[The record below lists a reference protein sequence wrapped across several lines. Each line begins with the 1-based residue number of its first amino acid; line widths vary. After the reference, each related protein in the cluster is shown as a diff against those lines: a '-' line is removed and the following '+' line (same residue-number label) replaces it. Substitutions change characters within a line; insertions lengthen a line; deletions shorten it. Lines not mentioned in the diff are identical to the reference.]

1 MKYRLISQILG
12 IGLVIF
18 SFFQLL
24 PVLLALIYQEE
35 SYISFI
41 YSFLITLASG
51 LFLIAVNFNKNYEDL
66 RVRDGF
72 LLTVLLWF
80 TYSVFASLPF
90 MIGKS
95 VDLTIVNAYF
105 EAVSGLTTT
114 GASILTNLDTELKSI
129 LFYRAL
135 LQWLGGL
142 GIIVLALALFPLL
155 GVGGMQLYRGETQ
168 GSVSGT
174 KLRPKMAETGKSLWL
189 VYLILTLTCCF
200 CYFFSGMNLFDA
212 ITHSFTT
219 VAIGG
224 FSNYDQ
230 SFAYFDNNFIYLFG
244 SIFMFLSALCFSL
257 HFLALKKRSLYAY
270 FLDPEL
276 KFFSSVALLSFLFV
290 FISTI
295 TYSGSNDLSLLL
307 KSLFQTISFLTTT
320 GFTSDDHSS
329 MPSYLPYFLI
339 GLAGMGACAGSTGG
353 GIKAIRILIFV
364 KQGVKELK
372 KLVHPNSV
380 LPLKIGNK
388 IISQEIK
395 DSVWGFL
402 AVYLITLLIGTILL
416 VGSGLSF
423 ETSFSAVF
431 SCLNNL
437 GPALGD
443 AAFSYSSL
451 NDISKLFL
459 SFAMILG
466 RLEIYTLLVLFTS
479 FFWRT

>member
-12 IGLVIF
+12 IGLLIF
-18 SFFQLL
+18 SLFQLL
-24 PVLLALIYQEE
+24 PIVLALIYQED
-35 SYISFI
+35 SIVSFT
-41 YSFLITLASG
+41 YSFLITLSCG
-51 LFLIAVNFNKNYEDL
+51 LFLIGINFTKNYEDL
-66 RVRDGF
+66 RIRDGF

-80 TYSVFASLPF
+80 TYSIFASLPF
-90 MIGKS
+90 IIGNNS
-95 VDLTIVNAYF
+95 LTIVNAYF

-114 GASILTNLDTELKSI
+114 GASILTNLDNELKSI

-168 GSVSGT
+168 GSVSGV

-189 VYLILTLTCCF
+189 VYLILTLACGIF
-200 CYFFSGMNLFDA
+200 YFFSGMNLFDA

-230 SFAYFDNNFIYLFG
+230 SFAYFDNNFIYFFG
-244 SIFMFLSALCFSL
+244 SIFMFLSALSFSL
-257 HFLALKKRSLYAY
+257 HFIAIRKRTLNVY

-276 KFFSSVALLSFLFV
+276 KFFSSIALLSFLFV
-290 FISTI
+290 FVSTI
-295 TYSGSNDLSLLL
+295 IYSGNNDLSLLL

-320 GFTSDDHSS
+320 GFTSEDHSA

-353 GIKAIRILIFV
+353 GIKAIRILIFA

-388 IISQEIK
+388 IINQEIK

-402 AVYLITLLIGTILL
+402 AVYLITLLVGTIVL
-416 VGSGLSF
+416 VGSGLTF

>member
-1 MKYRLISQILG
+1 MKFRLISQILG
-12 IGLVIF
+12 VGLVIF
-18 SFFQLL
+18 SLFQLL
-24 PVLLALIYQEE
+24 PIAIALIYQEN
-35 SYISFI
+35 SVVSFT
-41 YSFLITLASG
+41 YSFLITLSSG
-51 LFLIAVNFNKNYEDL
+51 LFLIAVNFNKEYEDL
-66 RVRDGF
+66 RIRDGF

-80 TYSVFASLPF
+80 TFSIFASLPF
-90 MIGKS
+90 FIGKTDNLS
-95 VDLTIVNAYF
+95 IVNAYF

-114 GASILTNLDTELKSI
+114 GASILTNLDAQLKSI
-129 LFYRAL
+129 LFYRSL
-135 LQWLGGL
+135 LQWIGGL

-155 GVGGMQLYRGETQ
+155 GIGGMQLYRGETQ

-189 VYLILTLTCCF
+189 VYLLLTAACSF
-200 CYFFSGMNLFDA
+200 CYFVSGMDIFDA

-230 SFAYFDNNFIYLFG
+230 SFAYFDNNLLYFFG
-244 SIFMFLSALCFSL
+244 SIFMLLSALSFSL
-257 HFLALKKRSLYAY
+257 HFVALKKRTLIGY

-276 KFFSSVALLSFLFV
+276 KFFLNVAFLSFLFLL
-290 FISTI
+290 ISMIIFTDN
-295 TYSGSNDLSLLL
+295 NDLSLLM
-307 KSLFQTISFLTTT
+307 KSLFQTVSFLTTT
-320 GFTSDDHSS
+320 GFTSEDHSS

-353 GIKAIRILIFV
+353 GIKAIRILIFL

-402 AVYLITLLIGTILL
+402 AVYLITLLIGTMLL
-416 VGSGLSF
+416 LASGLNF
-423 ETSFSAVF
+423 ETAFSAVF
-431 SCLNNL
+431 SCINNL

-443 AAFSYSSL
+443 ATLNYSSL
-451 NDISKLFL
+451 NEISKLFL

-479 FFWRT
+479 FFWRS

>member
-12 IGLVIF
+12 IGLIIF

-24 PVLLALIYQEE
+24 PVLVAFLYQED
-35 SYISFI
+35 SVVSFT
-41 YSFLITLASG
+41 YAFLITLFSG
-51 LFLIAVNFNKNYEDL
+51 LFLVGVNFKRDYEDL
-66 RVRDGF
+66 RIRDGF

-80 TYSVFASLPF
+80 TYSIFASLPF
-90 MIGKS
+90 VIGES
-95 VDLTIVNAYF
+95 SNLTIVNAYF

-114 GASILTNLDTELKSI
+114 GASIITELDTQLKSV

-174 KLRPKMAETGKSLWL
+174 KLRPKMAETGKSLWV
-189 VYLILTLTCCF
+189 VYLILTVSCCF
-200 CYFFSGMNLFDA
+200 SYFFSGMGFFDA
-212 ITHSFTT
+212 VTHSFTT

-224 FSNYDQ
+224 FSNYNQ
-230 SFAYFDNNFIYLFG
+230 SFAYFNNDFLYFFG
-244 SIFMFLSALCFSL
+244 SIFMFLSALSFSL
-257 HFLALKKRSLYAY
+257 HFLALKNKKLNGY

-276 KFFSSVALLSFLFV
+276 KFFASVAFLSFIFV
-290 FISTI
+290 FISLI
-295 TYSGSNDLSLLL
+295 LFSNSNDLSLLM

-320 GFTSDDHSS
+320 GFTSEDHSS

-364 KQGVKELK
+364 KQAVKELK

-380 LPLKIGNK
+380 LPLKVGNK
-388 IISQEIK
+388 IINQEIK

-402 AVYLITLLIGTILL
+402 AVYMITLLLGTMLL
-416 VGSGLSF
+416 LASGLSF

-431 SCLNNL
+431 SCINNL
-437 GPALGD
+437 GPALGEATFNYD
-443 AAFSYSSL
+443 SL
-451 NDISKLFL
+451 NQISKLFL

-479 FFWRT
+479 FFWRS

>member
-18 SFFQLL
+18 SLFQLL

-51 LFLIAVNFNKNYEDL
+51 LFLIAVNFNKDYEDL
-66 RVRDGF
+66 RIRDGF

-95 VDLTIVNAYF
+95 GELSIVNAYF

-114 GASILTNLDTELKSI
+114 GASILTDLDTELKSI

-230 SFAYFDNNFIYLFG
+230 SFAYFDNNFI
-244 SIFMFLSALCFSL
+244 S
-257 HFLALKKRSLYAY
+257 
-270 FLDPEL
+270 
-276 KFFSSVALLSFLFV
+276 
-290 FISTI
+290 
-295 TYSGSNDLSLLL
+295 
-307 KSLFQTISFLTTT
+307 
-320 GFTSDDHSS
+320 
-329 MPSYLPYFLI
+329 
-339 GLAGMGACAGSTGG
+339 
-353 GIKAIRILIFV
+353 
-364 KQGVKELK
+364 
-372 KLVHPNSV
+372 
-380 LPLKIGNK
+380 
-388 IISQEIK
+388 
-395 DSVWGFL
+395 
-402 AVYLITLLIGTILL
+402 
-416 VGSGLSF
+416 
-423 ETSFSAVF
+423 
-431 SCLNNL
+431 
-437 GPALGD
+437 
-443 AAFSYSSL
+443 
-451 NDISKLFL
+451 
-459 SFAMILG
+459 
-466 RLEIYTLLVLFTS
+466 
-479 FFWRT
+479 

>member
-12 IGLVIF
+12 VGLVVF
-18 SFFQLL
+18 SLFQLL
-24 PVLLALIYQEE
+24 PILLALIYQED
-35 SYISFI
+35 SFVSFT
-41 YSFLITLASG
+41 YSFFITLASG
-51 LFLIAVNFNKNYEDL
+51 LFLIGVNFNKNYEDL
-66 RVRDGF
+66 RIRDGF

-90 MIGKS
+90 IIGNTS
-95 VDLTIVNAYF
+95 NLSIVNAYF

-155 GVGGMQLYRGETQ
+155 GVGGMQLYRGETH

-174 KLRPKMAETGKSLWL
+174 KLRPKMAETGKSLWF
-189 VYLILTLTCCF
+189 VYLILTLTCSF

-230 SFAYFDNNFIYLFG
+230 SFAYFDNNLIYLFG
-244 SIFMFLSALCFSL
+244 SFFMFLSALSFSL
-257 HFLALKKRSLYAY
+257 HFIAIRKRNLDAY
-270 FLDPEL
+270 FLDPEV

-295 TYSGSNDLSLLL
+295 IYSGNNDLSLLL

-320 GFTSDDHSS
+320 GFTSEDHSA

-353 GIKAIRILIFV
+353 GIKAIRILIFA
-364 KQGVKELK
+364 KQGAKELK

-388 IISQEIK
+388 IINQEIK

-402 AVYLITLLIGTILL
+402 AVYLITLLLGTILL

-479 FFWRT
+479 FFWRS